1 MKILLVILFNIYILF
16 FTILSPCHTEKVGQ
30 FLPILYGFFS
40 LSLCYTPTDISPIY
54 HRYRDNITI
63 HHFEISLN
71 I

>member
-1 MKILLVILFNIYILF
+1 MS
-16 FTILSPCHTEKVGQ
+16 LSHRKSW
-30 FLPILYGFFS
+30 PIFHRYRTDFS